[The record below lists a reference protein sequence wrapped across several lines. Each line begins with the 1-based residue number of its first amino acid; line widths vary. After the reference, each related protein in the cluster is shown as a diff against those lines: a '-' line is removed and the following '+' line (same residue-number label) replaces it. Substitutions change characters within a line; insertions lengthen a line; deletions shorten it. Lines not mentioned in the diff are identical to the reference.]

1 MRALSTKEL
10 LSCILIWMFLV
21 PSKSWAQVE
30 EGNRFS
36 LSGIVKDE
44 SGNLLDNAHVSISE
58 TDMRMDT
65 DHSGAFRFDVAAGT
79 YTISVSKVGFSS
91 EERQV
96 KIKERNSVIEFVLSE
111 AAYTH
116 LEGATVV
123 GKTALQ
129 EVRETAYNVT
139 ALDAKAFHN
148 TTLDLAHLLNKSSG
162 VKIRETGGMGSSYSI
177 NLNGFTG
184 RHVKVFM
191 DGVPMEGMGS
201 SFQLNNIPIN
211 LAERIEIYKGVV
223 PIELGADALGGA
235 INVITNKRNKSYA
248 DISYSF
254 GSFNTHKTNVNLG
267 YGAKNGFTV
276 QLNAF
281 QNYSDNNYRVLTQN
295 WNPEDRTFSNDSV
308 WVKRF
313 HDGYRNETIGIKTGF
328 VNTDWADQLLFGITL
343 GQERDDIQHSN
354 LMKVVFGAKERKS
367 NTIMPSLSYAK
378 RDFLWEGMNV
388 RVNAQYNRNYNQNI
402 DTSAFEYDWYGTAF
416 RQNDGKVGE
425 ANNTLAEFFNRNANV
440 SLNSNYQINEQHSV
454 AINEVWSTY
463 RRNNADKNALITETD
478 LAHDRSSNYKNVL
491 GLSYK
496 FNYDKKWVSTFFGKH
511 YIQHVKGPVNVG
523 STDWPK
529 YEQGTNS
536 SKSFGYGLAT
546 TYFFNHTQLKFSA
559 EQAVR
564 MPTENELLGDQLFE
578 RANVTLRPESSKNLN
593 LGIAYQKDID
603 ANHAV
608 YFDASGVYRN
618 VKDFIQRSITP
629 RAGEAVSM
637 NHGKVQNLGINFE
650 GRYYFQ
656 DMLTIGGTFTYQ
668 SLLNKEKYEQNG
680 KQLSIVYN
688 DRMPNQPYLYGNG
701 EVEFRLPKLGVQHD
715 LLTFAYNINYVHS
728 FFLHWESLGSS
739 STKDIVDRQLSHD
752 ILATYTMQN
761 GRYNL
766 TFEARNITDQLLYDN
781 FSLQKPGRS
790 FAMKLRYF
798 FM

>member
-425 ANNTLAEFFNRNANV
+425 ANNTLAEFFNRNASV

-463 RRNNADKNALITETD
+463 RRNNADKNAL
-478 LAHDRSSNYKNVL
+478 
-491 GLSYK
+491 
-496 FNYDKKWVSTFFGKH
+496 
-511 YIQHVKGPVNVG
+511 
-523 STDWPK
+523 
-529 YEQGTNS
+529 
-536 SKSFGYGLAT
+536 
-546 TYFFNHTQLKFSA
+546 
-559 EQAVR
+559 
-564 MPTENELLGDQLFE
+564 
-578 RANVTLRPESSKNLN
+578 
-593 LGIAYQKDID
+593 
-603 ANHAV
+603 
-608 YFDASGVYRN
+608 
-618 VKDFIQRSITP
+618 
-629 RAGEAVSM
+629 
-637 NHGKVQNLGINFE
+637 
-650 GRYYFQ
+650 
-656 DMLTIGGTFTYQ
+656 
-668 SLLNKEKYEQNG
+668 
-680 KQLSIVYN
+680 
-688 DRMPNQPYLYGNG
+688 
-701 EVEFRLPKLGVQHD
+701 
-715 LLTFAYNINYVHS
+715 
-728 FFLHWESLGSS
+728 
-739 STKDIVDRQLSHD
+739 
-752 ILATYTMQN
+752 
-761 GRYNL
+761 
-766 TFEARNITDQLLYDN
+766 
-781 FSLQKPGRS
+781 
-790 FAMKLRYF
+790 
-798 FM
+798 